1 VGVAFLAVSR
11 ASAQFSWT
19 LLPWGFYQNHT
30 RYQLGFK
37 GNGEKGDR
45 KMQCCFLP
53 LLCLLC
59 LDIYARFKVMLVS
72 GPLVTDRNL
81 TWGSHDAMHM
91 QHNGS
96 PIFLLQLHVM
106 KSTSHGFHDKFA
118 APEHRTNQQIF
129 FLVGEALRHWAV
141 LLACFTVCPNSCGH
155 MDCTMGRGPKALLAK
170 AIKPSGAGRNG
181 GLWSH

>member
-1 VGVAFLAVSR
+1 
-11 ASAQFSWT
+11 
-19 LLPWGFYQNHT
+19 
-30 RYQLGFK
+30 
-37 GNGEKGDR
+37 
-45 KMQCCFLP
+45 
-53 LLCLLC
+53 
-59 LDIYARFKVMLVS
+59 
-72 GPLVTDRNL
+72 
-81 TWGSHDAMHM
+81 MHM

-181 GLWSH
+181 GLWSHQRGASNMASGLMIFWQCLGCMIACFKLETVMHVATSNSNATI